1 MYIKYIVA
9 TEKGGGGALACS
21 VDERVEE
28 GLIFE

>member
-9 TEKGGGGALACS
+9 TEKGGGALACS

-28 GLIFE
+28 RLIFE

>member
-9 TEKGGGGALACS
+9 TEKGGALACS